1 MTKAEEKEIR
11 AIVRSEILGI
21 IEDAQEALGKKDPTG
36 FGRKAMDGLCELIRR
51 RESAT
56 PPESD

>member
-1 MTKAEEKEIR
+1 MTKAEEREMR

-56 PPESD
+56 AAESD